1 MRRCVYTA
9 LYGAHDQLPEQ
20 PVRAFS
26 GLDFIAFVGDPAI
39 RSETWEIRH
48 LPALLPDDP
57 VRSSR
62 FPKLL
67 PHRVLPEYDASL
79 YIDCT
84 VRLAQPPEALFADL
98 LDGHSTTMACLR
110 HHERFNV
117 LDEALAVIELGYDD
131 PAVCLAQVAAY
142 RRAGLTGGV
151 PMIWGGMLL
160 RNHANPVVTACME
173 RWFAHVLR
181 YSRRDQLSFPYVAE
195 ELGFP
200 FVAHPYSSL
209 ASPWHSWP
217 HPRERSRAAWTAMPS
232 EPVPVRSGWVEG
244 ALDGHSLRALLDH
257 MEQAEMRLAQAHA
270 ALTTMRASRIWRA
283 TAGVRAVGNAVRRTR
298 ARLRAATPATMP
310 PAMPPLP
317 G

>member
-20 PVRAFS
+20 PVRGSS
-26 GLDFIAFVGDPAI
+26 GLDFIAFVGDPAV
-39 RSETWEIRH
+39 RSETWEVRH

-84 VRLAQPPEALFADL
+84 VRLSQPPEALFADL
-98 LDGHSTTMACLR
+98 LDGHSTTMACLS

-117 LDEALAVIELGYDD
+117 LDEALAVIEFGYDD
-131 PAVCLAQVAAY
+131 PAVCLAQIATY
-142 RRAGLTGGV
+142 RRAGLSGSV
-151 PMIWGGMLL
+151 PMIWGGLML
-160 RNHANPVVTACME
+160 RYHTEPAVVTCME

-195 ELGFP
+195 ELGFS
-200 FVAHPYSSL
+200 FMAHPYSPVMSR
-209 ASPWHSWP
+209 WHSWP
-217 HPRERSRAAWTAMPS
+217 HPHERSRAAWVAVPAEPTTALGS
-232 EPVPVRSGWVEG
+232 WVES
-244 ALDGHSLRALLDH
+244 ALEGSSLLALRDH
-257 MEQAEMRLAQAHA
+257 MDQAERRLAQAEA
-270 ALTTMRASRIWRA
+270 ALTMMRDSRIWRA
-283 TAGVRAVGNAVRRTR
+283 TAGVRAVANAFRRTR

-310 PAMPPLP
+310 AATPPLP
-317 G
+317 S